1 MRTVDHHSFR
11 HARPPR
17 CEAVARRA
25 WYAVAATL
33 LFGAAGCPP
42 MAITMGA
49 KTAASIIADDRSLGQ
64 QISDL
69 DLKGQIERALIDE
82 SSALAERVNV
92 DVFIGRVMLTGL
104 VPDEAARST
113 AARIARRIAGD
124 AYDDIEIGPS
134 SLTGT
139 AEEAATNE
147 TLGVNLLAGEGL
159 ASQSLLHRVVNRTAF
174 IMGEVREQSQIDTV
188 RSVAEQTPGVGR
200 VVTHIVLEQ

>member
-1 MRTVDHHSFR
+1 
-11 HARPPR
+11 
-17 CEAVARRA
+17 
-25 WYAVAATL
+25 
-33 LFGAAGCPP
+33 

-49 KTAASIIADDRSLGQ
+49 KTAASIIADDRSLSQ
-64 QISDL
+64 QSSDL
-69 DLKGQIERALIDE
+69 ELKGQIERALIDE
-82 SSALAERVNV
+82 SSAIAERVNV

-113 AARIARRIAGD
+113 AARIARRVAGD

-174 IMGEVREQSQIDTV
+174 IMGEVREERQIDTV